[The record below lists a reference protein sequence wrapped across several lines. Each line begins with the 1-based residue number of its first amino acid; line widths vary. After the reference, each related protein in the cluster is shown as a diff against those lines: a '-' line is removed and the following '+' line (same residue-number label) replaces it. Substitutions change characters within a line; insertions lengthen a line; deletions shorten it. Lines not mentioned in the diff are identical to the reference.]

1 MPSELTPPAGAVA
14 REPMPPARDDDGR
27 CLAGFV
33 LRTSIAHHKAEQE
46 RLKSELAAA
55 VELHERSM
63 ALIESA
69 LPQPRKNRDTWRA
82 DAIRLDIEE
91 LVKAARNRGCDAC
104 GYPLKD
110 GICTRQ
116 GCCNS
121 D

>member
-1 MPSELTPPAGAVA
+1 MPSNMTPPAGTVT

-46 RLKSELAAA
+46 RLQAELNAA
-55 VELHERSM
+55 VELHDRSM

-69 LPQPRKNRDTWRA
+69 LPKPRKNRDTWRA
-82 DAIRLDIEE
+82 DAIRLDIED
-91 LVKAARNRGCDAC
+91 LKATWVGTCAAC
-104 GYPLKD
+104 GWPLKD
-110 GICTRQ
+110 GACLRM

>member
-1 MPSELTPPAGAVA
+1 MN
-14 REPMPPARDDDGR
+14 DDNR
-27 CLAGFV
+27 CLAGFA
-33 LRTSIAHHKAEQE
+33 LRTSIAHHKAERE
-46 RLKSELAAA
+46 RLESELAAA

-63 ALIESA
+63 SLIESV
-69 LPQPRKNRDTWRA
+69 LPHPRKNRDTWRA

-91 LVKAARNRGCDAC
+91 LKAKSSDGCSAC
-104 GYPLKD
+104 GWVIED